1 MTKQEEEQLNNL
13 EDHYCIMYA
22 ILGRTLMDDFGVDG
36 EAILRQGTRYY
47 GQNRGKIHRQK
58 HLDAGMKINMYNL
71 FTSGGDLPGDTRTF
85 REAQRLNAEERVSH
99 TLTCP
104 MADIW
109 KAYGCMDIGRI
120 YCEEF
125 HNACYSTYAYGY
137 TKVNIAKT
145 LTQEGDDY
153 CSFNVVLR
161 KADLPEMLQK
171 VCFEECDPDYV
182 PPEEVNL
189 QTPGAKEGYRSL
201 WLRLYYFL
209 LQAAVE
215 QKKEEGKRSIAK
227 GLNRLADIVATAFGG
242 KKNVKLDSD
251 FLEENYPLNLKTDEE
266 PMWLEYR
273 ENGAKEL
280 VEKEFIEPLLKICCK
295 ESEDLI

>member
-1 MTKQEEEQLNNL
+1 MTKQEEKQLNNL

-22 ILGRTLMDDFGVDG
+22 VLGRTLMEDFGMDG
-36 EAILRQGTRYY
+36 EAILRKGTRYY
-47 GQNRGKIHRQK
+47 GQNRGRIHRQK
-58 HLDAGMKINMYNL
+58 HLEAGLKINMYNL

-85 REAQRLNAEERVSH
+85 REAQRLNTEERVSH

-104 MADIW
+104 MAEIW

-125 HNACYSTYAYGY
+125 HYACYNTYAYGY

-161 KADLPEMLQK
+161 KADLPKELQK
-171 VCFEECDPDYV
+171 ECFEECDPDYV
-182 PPEEVNL
+182 PPKE
-189 QTPGAKEGYRSL
+189 TAFKAPGAKEGYRSL

-209 LQAAVE
+209 LMAAVE
-215 QKKEEGKRSIAK
+215 EKGREGRKSIAK
-227 GLNRLADIVATAFGG
+227 GLNRLARIVAGAFGG
-242 KKNVKLDSD
+242 EEKINED
-251 FLEENYPLNLKTDEE
+251 FLEENYPLNLKTEKE
-266 PMWLEYR
+266 PMWTEYC
-273 ENGAKEL
+273 ENDARKL
-280 VEKEFIEPLLKICCK
+280 AEKEFIEPLLESCIG
-295 ESEDLI
+295 ESEDQA

>member
-1 MTKQEEEQLNNL
+1 MTGKEEEQLNNL

-22 ILGRTLMDDFGVDG
+22 ILGRTLMEDFGVDG

-47 GQNRGKIHRQK
+47 GQNRGRLHRQR
-58 HLDAGMKINMYNL
+58 HLDAGLKINMYQL

-85 REAQRLNAEERVSH
+85 REAQRISAEERVSH

-109 KAYGCMDIGRI
+109 NAYGCMDIGRI

-125 HNACYSTYAYGY
+125 HYACYNTYAYGY

-145 LTQEGDDY
+145 LTQEGDEY

-161 KADLPEMLQK
+161 KADLPEELQK

-189 QTPGAKEGYRSL
+189 PVPGAKEGYRSL
-201 WLRLYYFL
+201 YLRLYYFL
-209 LQAAVE
+209 LQVAVE
-215 QKKEEGKRSIAK
+215 MKGEAGRTSIGK
-227 GLNRLADIVATAFGG
+227 GLNRLAQIVAKDFIKKTEG
-242 KKNVKLDSD
+242 KVDQD
-251 FLEENYPLNLKTDEE
+251 FLEENYPLNMKTGKEA
-266 PMWLEYR
+266 MWATYF
-273 ENGAKEL
+273 ENDARGL
-280 VEKEFIEPLLKICCK
+280 VERELIRPLLKSLGL
-295 ESEDLI
+295 EREDRT